1 MKNLNDY
8 LQQAREGKYAIGHF
22 NFATEDVL
30 KAIVAGAKEAGAP
43 CVMVGTSEGEAD
55 FVGLKEAVALVH
67 AVADDLQFPVFLN
80 ADHFKSFDKCKL
92 AIDAGYDSVIA
103 DGSKLPNPENI
114 AFAKQVKEYAEQ
126 VSKSK
131 NLNISIEGEL
141 GYLKGSSEVQTKIE
155 ISIADYS
162 KPEEVVDFI
171 SKTGV
176 DRMAVVFGNIHGI
189 VTDQEEKL
197 DIEHFKKIITTL
209 ETKVETKG
217 TFAAQKVSFVPFVSF
232 VSFVLHGASGLKDED
247 VQAAIKAGIT
257 NVHFNTELRVAY
269 HDKLK
274 EEFADPATAT
284 ETTPYKYLGPAA
296 DEVKKLVI
304 AKTRLFMGQ

>member
-1 MKNLNDY
+1 MTLNDY

-55 FVGLKEAVALVH
+55 FVGLKEAVALVK
-67 AVADDLQFPVFLN
+67 AVAEDMQFPVFLN
-80 ADHFKSFDKCKL
+80 ADHFKSIQKVQA

-103 DGSKLPNPENI
+103 DGSKLSMRDNVAFVKQAVAYAHAKNPD
-114 AFAKQVKEYAEQ
+114 
-126 VSKSK
+126 
-131 NLNISIEGEL
+131 ISVEGEL
-141 GYLKGSSEVQTKIE
+141 GYLKGSSEVQIKVE
-155 ISIADYS
+155 IDPSDYS
-162 KPEEVVDFI
+162 KPDEVKEFVAQ
-171 SKTGV
+171 TGV

-189 VTDQEEKL
+189 VTEQEEKL
-197 DIEHFKKIITTL
+197 DVPHFASIVT
-209 ETKVETKG
+209 
-217 TFAAQKVSFVPFVSF
+217 AAPSPYY
-232 VSFVLHGASGLKDED
+232 VLHGASGLKEAD
-247 VQAAIKAGIT
+247 VIAAIQAGVT

-274 EEFADPATAT
+274 AEMADPATAG

-296 DEVKKLVI
+296 EEVKKLVM
-304 AKTRLFMGQ
+304 AKTKFFMGR